1 MAGSSSSSGRPAAAS
16 PRCWKALP
24 GGQRQRA
31 AIGRAIVRKPEE
43 LKATMIYVTHGQ
55 VVAMTLGEQI
65 GTPL

>member
-1 MAGSSSSSGRPAAAS
+1 M
-16 PRCWKALP
+16 P

-55 VVAMTLGEQI
+55 VEAMTLGEQV